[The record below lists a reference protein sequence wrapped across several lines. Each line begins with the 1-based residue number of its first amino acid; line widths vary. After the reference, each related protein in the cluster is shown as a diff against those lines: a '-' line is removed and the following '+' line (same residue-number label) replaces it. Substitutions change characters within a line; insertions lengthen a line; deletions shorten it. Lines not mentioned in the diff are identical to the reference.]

1 MKTKFILAF
10 VMMSLAMA
18 ASAQIQL
25 LYLDGG
31 RDVIDRNKKLYWMNG
46 DDDPCFDILNY
57 KKTGNKET
65 FTLRGKEDIG
75 NGQHDIYSVVMTL
88 DAKTQVPIEITLDN
102 KEYKIN
108 SKVKTSS
115 GDAREDERVI
125 QYFKGLAGYSKESTP
140 AVKGTSVPAAASKV
154 EEAKPEE
161 ETSKDAG
168 EKIKDKA
175 KDAIGKV
182 KGVFKKKK

>member
-1 MKTKFILAF
+1 M
-10 VMMSLAMA
+10 
-18 ASAQIQL
+18 
-25 LYLDGG
+25 
-31 RDVIDRNKKLYWMNG
+31 
-46 DDDPCFDILNY
+46 
-57 KKTGNKET
+57 
-65 FTLRGKEDIG
+65 
-75 NGQHDIYSVVMTL
+75 
-88 DAKTQVPIEITLDN
+88 
-102 KEYKIN
+102 
-108 SKVKTSS
+108 KTSS

-125 QYFKGLAGYSKESTP
+125 QYFKDLAGYSKESTP

-161 ETSKDAG
+161 ETPKDAG

>member
-10 VMMSLAMA
+10 VMMSLAMV

-65 FTLRGKEDIG
+65 FTLRGKE
-75 NGQHDIYSVVMTL
+75 DIYSVVMTL

-161 ETSKDAG
+161 ETPKDAG

>member
-1 MKTKFILAF
+1 
-10 VMMSLAMA
+10 
-18 ASAQIQL
+18 
-25 LYLDGG
+25 
-31 RDVIDRNKKLYWMNG
+31 
-46 DDDPCFDILNY
+46 
-57 KKTGNKET
+57 
-65 FTLRGKEDIG
+65 
-75 NGQHDIYSVVMTL
+75 MTL

-102 KEYKIN
+102 KEYKIT

-125 QYFKGLAGYSKESTP
+125 QYFRGLAGYSKESTP
-140 AVKGTSVPAAASKV
+140 AVKGTSVPAASKV

-161 ETSKDAG
+161 ETPKDAG